1 MRTQAFTISSLLAL
15 ALLCPG
21 ALSAQDAPVFAE
33 SFFLLTD
40 ASEDTAEVCLSS
52 FGRPLTNSG
61 AFVER
66 NSPEVA
72 DAVAGCLQD
81 TASPTFAREC
91 ELAISQSE
99 VDYIVLAEIRD
110 LDHGMWMFEIAVRS
124 PALNAGV
131 WSGDEVADG
140 TNAVLAARD
149 ACGALGEAFLSTRVD
164 DDGEGTTTE
173 IVEEVDE
180 DEPEVEILPDPTPDP
195 PDEPQ
200 QVVFTTVTLDLDNAP
215 RGFRGSFVS
224 SQGTEYECDRRLR
237 MTRPCVL
244 DNVASGGGLLTLE
257 GGMDGFN
264 EPIEIFDEPTIVH
277 IEGLG
282 RERQTQRVLGA
293 VLMGV
298 GFVSSIAYVG
308 AAGTNANLGVFFGLF
323 GLSAVGGGIFAHGFL
338 GEFNWEVQSRPY

>member
-1 MRTQAFTISSLLAL
+1 MRTQVFTISSLVAL
-15 ALLCPG
+15 ALLCPT
-21 ALSAQDAPVFAE
+21 ASFAQDAPVFTE

-40 ASEDTAEVCLSS
+40 AGEDTADVCLSS

-72 DAVAGCLQD
+72 DAVAGCLED

-110 LDHGMWMFEIAVRS
+110 LDDGMWMFEIAVRS

-140 TNAVLAARD
+140 SNAVLAARD
-149 ACGALGEAFLSTRVD
+149 ACAALGQAFLSTRMED
-164 DDGEGTTTE
+164 DDVDPT
-173 IVEEVDE
+173 IDVEEEHDE
-180 DEPEVEILPDPTPDP
+180 EVEVIPDPTPDP
-195 PDEPQ
+195 PDEPDR
-200 QVVFTTVTLDLDNAP
+200 VVFTTVTLDLDNAP

-224 SQGTEYECDRRLR
+224 SQGTEYECDRRLT
-237 MTRPCVL
+237 MNRPCVL
-244 DNVASGGGLLTLE
+244 DNVASGGGLLTLN

-264 EPIEIFDEPTIVH
+264 EAIEIFDEPTIVQ

-282 RERQTQRVLGA
+282 RERQTQRIVGA

-298 GFVSSIAYVG
+298 GFVSSIAYIG
-308 AAGTNANLGVFFGLF
+308 AAGTNSNLGVFFGLF
-323 GLSAVGGGIFAHGFL
+323 GLSAVGGGVFAHGYL
-338 GEFNWEVQSRPY
+338 GEFNWDVQSRPY